1 MEWSGGIF
9 DFAVPRRRCSPTACN
24 ANMYTYVCACTGR
37 YSVKCAADSVK
48 TLGSMSDADFHAASG
63 IDVTSSSDL
72 SLCSAVIEQQLRP
85 ILMQSDWED
94 RKGRFPIHY
103 LFDGMCL
110 DTFLIVSRIEF
121 VVFVFVL
128 VLFLGTFDTRK

>member
-1 MEWSGGIF
+1 
-9 DFAVPRRRCSPTACN
+9 
-24 ANMYTYVCACTGR
+24 
-37 YSVKCAADSVK
+37 
-48 TLGSMSDADFHAASG
+48 
-63 IDVTSSSDL
+63 
-72 SLCSAVIEQQLRP
+72 
-85 ILMQSDWED
+85 MQSDWED

>member
-1 MEWSGGIF
+1 
-9 DFAVPRRRCSPTACN
+9 
-24 ANMYTYVCACTGR
+24 
-37 YSVKCAADSVK
+37 
-48 TLGSMSDADFHAASG
+48 MSDADFHAASG